1 MIMWKEKLWQLFL
14 VLILGV
20 VLTVCNKGGSS
31 TSNDGSVNADETSTS
46 ISSGPGW
53 VKIDN
58 LTINYGEMIN
68 DNTTRTV
75 TFAKEFQNL
84 IPIISFLGTN
94 TGGESC
100 LKDQMDASKTGFQY
114 RGYIT
119 YFGFNPDEPCTI
131 QNKTAWVAI
140 GY

>member
-1 MIMWKEKLWQLFL
+1 MWKERLWQVFL
-14 VLILGV
+14 VVILGV

-31 TSNDGSVNADETSTS
+31 SSDDGSANADETSTS
-46 ISSGPGW
+46 ISSGTGW

-75 TFAKEFQNL
+75 TFAKEFQNH
-84 IPIISFLGTN
+84 IPVISFLGSSA
-94 TGGESC
+94 GGEGCS
-100 LKDQMDASKTGFQY
+100 KYQNDASRTGFEY
-114 RGYIT
+114 KGYIT
-119 YFGFNPDEPCTI
+119 HMGFAPDEPCSI

>member
-1 MIMWKEKLWQLFL
+1 MWKEKLWQLFL
-14 VLILGV
+14 VAILGV

-75 TFAKEFQNL
+75 TFAKEFQNH
-84 IPIISFLGTN
+84 IPVISFLDTHAV
-94 TGGESC
+94 GESC
-100 LKDQMDASKTGFQY
+100 SKDQRDTSKTGFQY
-114 RGYIT
+114 RGYISF
-119 YFGFNPDEPCTI
+119 FGHSPSLPCSI

>member
-1 MIMWKEKLWQLFL
+1 MWKEKLWQLFL

-20 VLTVCNKGGSS
+20 VLTICNKGGSS

-46 ISSGPGW
+46 ISSGPGL

-75 TFAKEFQNL
+75 TYAKEFQNH
-84 IPIISFLGTN
+84 IPIISFLGIN
-94 TGGESC
+94 AGGESC
-100 LKDQMDASKTGFQY
+100 LKDQSNASKTGFQY
-114 RGYIT
+114 FGYINNM
-119 YFGFNPDEPCTI
+119 GFKPTSL
-131 QNKTAWVAI
+131 
-140 GY
+140 GYSLYLHNSI

>member
-1 MIMWKEKLWQLFL
+1 MERKIMAIVSCIDSWSL
-14 VLILGV
+14 
-20 VLTVCNKGGSS
+20 LTVCNKGGSS

-114 RGYIT
+114 FGYINNM
-119 YFGFNPDEPCTI
+119 GFKPNEPCTI

>member
-1 MIMWKEKLWQLFL
+1 MWKDKLWQLFL
-14 VLILGV
+14 VVILGV

-68 DNTTRTV
+68 DNITRTV
-75 TFAKEFQNL
+75 TFAKEFQNYV
-84 IPIISFLGTN
+84 PIISFLERSA
-94 TGGESC
+94 GGESC
-100 LKDQMDASKTGFQY
+100 SKDKEDESKTGFQY
-114 RGYIT
+114 IGQIIDIGQKKS
-119 YFGFNPDEPCTI
+119 FPCTI
-131 QNKTAWVAI
+131 QKKTAWVAI